1 MKCFQCR
8 AENPADTSYCRKC
21 GARLGGASE
30 APLLRTLTASQPPP
44 SPEGGKIIAGKYR
57 LLAEL
62 GRGGMGRVFKA
73 EDLPL
78 DRIVAIKFL
87 SPDLLGGPDH
97 RARFIR
103 EARMAS
109 ALNHPHI
116 CIIHEIGEEEEGTL
130 FIAMEYI
137 AGRSLRE
144 ILRAGIPAVEDVVR
158 FGRQIAEALQHAHD
172 RGIIHRDL
180 KSANVMISPE
190 REVKVLDFGL
200 AKRLTGGESEK
211 AGLTENSIT
220 AAGTF
225 LGTMHYAAPEV
236 FRGNTADVRSD
247 IWSLGVI
254 LFEMVAGKL
263 PFDKPTVFALT
274 SAILRDDPAPLPR
287 RLPPRLRTI
296 ILKCLEKDPD
306 KRYQRAAEVDA
317 DLAAFAAA
325 TDRSDRATSG
335 RRLRSFTK
343 VAAVI
348 AVAGIIVLA
357 GTWML
362 RNKRG
367 LPSSPRASGSTV
379 STGGRASG
387 VREANEYFERGMLFL
402 NPQLNLAKGRT
413 MLERSLELDPKF
425 AEARAWY
432 GFSFILEIDTG
443 YSNDSSFLYKAEDQ
457 LKKALQDDPNTSRAR
472 SGLAALYLYLG
483 QKERMLQELEKAL
496 EINPDE
502 LDANNWLGF
511 YHILNGD
518 NDSAEGLFRKI
529 LEKDALFFPARMN
542 LGMILR
548 MKGDSAGAIREYEK
562 ILEMDPRNPY
572 ALVNI
577 AAVSIDVNDLPSAR
591 RRLEALPAEGQR
603 NFDAEM
609 TWAILLALEGK
620 TAESRKT
627 VDEDTFKYAGMNPA
641 STLSAAQLFAVLG
654 ENQTALD
661 WVERAVRNG
670 DERIEW
676 FQRNRLLAPLRDLPR
691 FKQIRNSIMFR
702 REQRALGGTHKR

>member
-8 AENPADTSYCRKC
+8 AENPANTVYCGKC
-21 GARLGGASE
+21 GAWLGGASE
-30 APLLRTLTASQPPP
+30 APLLGALTVSQPPC
-44 SPEGGKIIAGKYR
+44 SLEGGRMIAGKYR
-57 LLAEL
+57 LLEEL
-62 GRGGMGRVFKA
+62 GRGGMGQVFKA

-78 DRIVAIKFL
+78 ERIVAIKFL

-116 CIIHEIGEEEEGTL
+116 CVIHEIGEEEGAL

-137 AGRSLRE
+137 AGQSLRE
-144 ILRAGIPAVEDVVR
+144 ILRAEIPAIEDVVR
-158 FGRQIAEALQHAHD
+158 YGRQIAEALQHAHD

-180 KSANVMISPE
+180 KSANVMVSPE
-190 REVKVLDFGL
+190 REAKVLDFGL
-200 AKRLTGGESEK
+200 AKRLTGGESGK
-211 AGLTENSIT
+211 AGLSENSIT
-220 AAGTF
+220 AAGMF

-236 FRGNTADVRSD
+236 FRGNAADVRSD

-254 LFEMVAGKL
+254 LFEMAAGTL
-263 PFDKPTVFALT
+263 PFDKPTGFALT
-274 SAILRDDPAPLPR
+274 SAILSDDPAPLPR

-317 DLAAFAAA
+317 DLVAFAAA
-325 TDRSDRATSG
+325 TGRSG
-335 RRLRSFTK
+335 RASSGRKLRRFTK
-343 VAAVI
+343 VATVI
-348 AVAGIIVLA
+348 AVAGIVVLA
-357 GTWML
+357 GTWMIM
-362 RNKRG
+362 NKRG
-367 LPSSPRASGSTV
+367 LPSSPRARGSTV

-387 VREANEYFERGMLFL
+387 IREANEYFERGMLFL
-402 NPQLNLAKGRT
+402 NPQFDLAKGRT
-413 MLERSLELDPKF
+413 MLERSLELDPNF

-432 GFSFILEIDTG
+432 GFSFILEIDSG

-457 LKKALQDDPNTSRAR
+457 IKKALQDDPNSSRAR
-472 SGLAALYLYLG
+472 SGLAALYLYQG

-496 EINPDE
+496 EMNPDE
-502 LDANNWLGF
+502 SDANNWLGF
-511 YHILNGD
+511 YHIMNED
-518 NDSAEGLFRKI
+518 NDSAEALFRKI
-529 LEKDALFFPARMN
+529 LDKDALFFPARMN
-542 LGMILR
+542 LGLIFR
-548 MKGDSAGAIREYEK
+548 TKGDSAGAIREYEK
-562 ILEMDPRNPY
+562 ILELDPRNPY

-577 AAVSIDVNDLPSAR
+577 AAVSIDANDLPSAR
-591 RRLEALPAEGQR
+591 RRLEALPAEGRQ

-620 TAESRKT
+620 AAEARKT
-627 VDEDTFKYAGMNPA
+627 VDEDTFKYAGMAPT

-691 FKQIRNSIMFR
+691 FKQIRDSIVYR
-702 REQRALGGTHKR
+702 RDQRAPGGTHKR